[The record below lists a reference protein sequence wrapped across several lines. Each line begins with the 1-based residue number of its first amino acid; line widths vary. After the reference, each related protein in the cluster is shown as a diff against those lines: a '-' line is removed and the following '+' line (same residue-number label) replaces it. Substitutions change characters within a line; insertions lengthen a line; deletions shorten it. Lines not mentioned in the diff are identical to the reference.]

1 MKKFLNKLSLVILL
15 LSPFFYAAPAAAGQ
29 AAAVQG
35 GVLNPAYWKTQAL
48 QYLIPFWEKTIDK
61 DDGGFFTDINE
72 NGSVWG
78 PGNKYPRMIS
88 RVVFG
93 FSAAYMLSG
102 DKRYLETAQKIAKA
116 QIKYTWDEKYGECYQ
131 TLARDGTPVNKVK
144 GTLFKSAYHSMEQAL
159 FSYLYLSLYVNR
171 SEATLYFNLSADT
184 AGEKHYV
191 NLLEDPAVFIKNVE
205 IDGKPWT
212 DFDASGGS
220 ISLPA
225 GKNMKIKVTF
235 AIH

>member
-1 MKKFLNKLSLVILL
+1 MRL
-15 LSPFFYAAPAAAGQ
+15 Y
-29 AAAVQG
+29 
-35 GVLNPAYWKTQAL
+35 
-48 QYLIPFWEKTIDK
+48 YLT
-61 DDGGFFTDINE
+61 
-72 NGSVWG
+72 
-78 PGNKYPRMIS
+78 
-88 RVVFG
+88 
-93 FSAAYMLSG
+93 G

-116 QIKYTWDEKYGECYQ
+116 QIKYTWDEKYGGWMFKFMREEPSSVDDAKDWWTQEEGNNLMLNFYHFSGNKDYLGKFKKSAEFWDKFFVDKKYGECYQ
-131 TLARDGTPVNKVK
+131 TLARDGTPSNKVK

-171 SEATLYFNLSADT
+171 SEATLYFNLIADT

-191 NLLEDPAVFIKNVE
+191 NLLEDPAVFIKSVE

-225 GKNMKIKVTF
+225 GKNMKIKVVF
-235 AIH
+235 GIR